1 MAYGK
6 MVLLKTKIRKTFI
19 LLLWDESIMKTDN
32 VG

>member
-19 LLLWDESIMKTDN
+19 LLLWDESIMKTNN